1 MVGHS
6 LHDDFLALRLNQD
19 EYECEIR
26 EISEYVHFKRPCYG
40 YKREVVGYEKRKLKE
55 LAKEFL
61 NAQIQEGHH
70 SSIID
75 ARVALALY
83 RNFQ

>member
-1 MVGHS
+1 MRRKVGTHPEDSFESS
-6 LHDDFLALRLNQD
+6 LTSSSEFLQMIESDRLQ
-19 EYECEIR
+19 
-26 EISEYVHFKRPCYG
+26 
-40 YKREVVGYEKRKLKE
+40 KRKLKE
-55 LAKEFL
+55 LAAEFL
-61 NAQIQEGHH
+61 NAKIQTGHH